1 MTKYRYDLAAIAA
14 LTLATVLTA
23 WLGLWGPIDLSKL
36 QQWQTVM
43 AAIIAPS
50 LALLPATIAYKA
62 AMAKV
67 NFDREMHDAQ
77 EERRVLNIRKRL
89 HFAVAIF
96 WSEVIDLRKKMVPV
110 RGNKVEGIRAGA
122 ITLNLPNEIHE
133 AWEHADVL
141 DPADFNRIANVKY
154 NFNIIQR
161 ELRLLDS
168 ERAWSYCWP
177 YNPPAE
183 LAQIIFAIKDL
194 EQFLEVL
201 VENLADH
208 SAASITSG
216 ARSTSRGR

>member
-1 MTKYRYDLAAIAA
+1 MEQRYDLLAISGLMLAA
-14 LTLATVLTA
+14 VFSV
-23 WLGLWGPIDLSKL
+23 WLGLWGPVDLSKL
-36 QQWQTVM
+36 QQWQTLM

-77 EERRVLNIRKRL
+77 ERRRVLNVRKRL

-110 RGNKVEGIRAGA
+110 IGNKVEGIRADA

-154 NFNIIQR
+154 NFTIIQR

-168 ERAWSYCWP
+168 ERVWSYYWP
-177 YNPPAE
+177 YDPPAE

-194 EQFLEVL
+194 ERFLEVL

-208 SAASITSG
+208 SAASIAFVT
-216 ARSTSRGR
+216 RSTSPG